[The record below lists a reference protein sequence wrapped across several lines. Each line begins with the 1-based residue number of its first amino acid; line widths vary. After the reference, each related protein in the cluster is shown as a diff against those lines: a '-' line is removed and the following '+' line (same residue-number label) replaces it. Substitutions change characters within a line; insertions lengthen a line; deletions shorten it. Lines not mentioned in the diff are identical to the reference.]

1 MPCSRI
7 VSFPKRISKSIDLP
21 SKEVV
26 ELNREPAFSRAA
38 VREVEA
44 LQRKAVIAKAGI
56 SWKFISEHEGFVI
69 TDQKGKQADDGL
81 H

>member
-1 MPCSRI
+1 M
-7 VSFPKRISKSIDLP
+7 
-21 SKEVV
+21 
-26 ELNREPAFSRAA
+26 NREPAFSRAA

-56 SWKFISEHEGFVI
+56 SWKFKSEHEGFVI